1 MLPVI
6 IPDCKWTGD
15 AKTQT
20 ATGEKLAFGNV
31 MSIEKDKKPI
41 DSATRLTGSVAI
53 RIEQKRNMKE
63 YTFGRHW
70 THESLFVSALNR
82 ESIDLLKEHFR
93 DEVPKEESSDTVG
106 SEAITGIPKEAYR
119 GRRLGRAQRD
129 GQQEQGHE
137 IHDRAWLP

>member
-1 MLPVI
+1 MHGTRQVLLGVW
-6 IPDCKWTGD
+6 CSCTKKLTGPL
-15 AKTQT
+15 K
-20 ATGEKLAFGNV
+20 TGEKLAFGNV

-41 DSATRLTGSVAI
+41 ETATRLTGSVAI

-93 DEVPKEESSDTVG
+93 DEVPKEVVTVFCASVIG
-106 SEAITGIPKEAYR
+106 S
-119 GRRLGRAQRD
+119 
-129 GQQEQGHE
+129 
-137 IHDRAWLP
+137 

>member
-1 MLPVI
+1 MCDSTL
-6 IPDCKWTGD
+6 
-15 AKTQT
+15 A
-20 ATGEKLAFGNV
+20 GEKLSFGNV

-41 DSATRLTGSVAI
+41 ESATRLTGSVAI

-93 DEVPKEESSDTVG
+93 DEVPKEVISCPISAISCSPAFASLSRTVPLDPVYV
-106 SEAITGIPKEAYR
+106 SV
-119 GRRLGRAQRD
+119 
-129 GQQEQGHE
+129 
-137 IHDRAWLP
+137 

>member
-1 MLPVI
+1 MLQPLDVQGMKLGRCAVGGVVLFAQI
-6 IPDCKWTGD
+6 FDGPLK
-15 AKTQT
+15 
-20 ATGEKLAFGNV
+20 TGEKLAFGNV

-41 DSATRLTGSVAI
+41 ESATRLTGSVAI

-93 DEVPKEESSDTVG
+93 DEVPKEVFTVFTA
-106 SEAITGIPKEAYR
+106 SVWFVISWTG
-119 GRRLGRAQRD
+119 GL
-129 GQQEQGHE
+129 
-137 IHDRAWLP
+137 

>member
-1 MLPVI
+1 MLQPLDVQGMELGR
-6 IPDCKWTGD
+6 CAVGD
-15 AKTQT
+15 VVLFAQIFDGPLK
-20 ATGEKLAFGNV
+20 TGEKLAFGNV

-41 DSATRLTGSVAI
+41 ESATRLTGSVAI

-93 DEVPKEESSDTVG
+93 DEVPKEVFTVFTASVIG
-106 SEAITGIPKEAYR
+106 S
-119 GRRLGRAQRD
+119 
-129 GQQEQGHE
+129 
-137 IHDRAWLP
+137 